1 MKSKFSPMHVCKC
14 KYETCYYNLY
24 STRSYKLQHVQ
35 ADVKS
40 FPKNRVA
47 FSSTLLCI
55 VQFDK
60 RHSAILLG
68 LTSGSF
74 TKVSL
79 TPSNSLQFS
88 NFTIKCL

>member
-1 MKSKFSPMHVCKC
+1 MMMCVQIPQLNNTTLVYIKNALTHIKVRMKSKFSPMRVCKR

-40 FPKNRVA
+40 FPKYRVA

-55 VQFDK
+55 V
-60 RHSAILLG
+60 
-68 LTSGSF
+68 
-74 TKVSL
+74 
-79 TPSNSLQFS
+79 
-88 NFTIKCL
+88 